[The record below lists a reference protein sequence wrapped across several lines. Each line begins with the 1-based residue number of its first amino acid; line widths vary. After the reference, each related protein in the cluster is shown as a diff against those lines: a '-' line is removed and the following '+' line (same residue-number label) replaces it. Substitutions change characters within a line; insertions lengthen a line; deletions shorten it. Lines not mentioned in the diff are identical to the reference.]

1 MDTINLQVLEDGTI
15 TIKTSAISDGNH
27 MSADQ
32 LLIEM
37 EKLMGGKM
45 EFKKDPEAKAHDHM
59 HKHGVLHA
67 HNH

>member
-1 MDTINLQVLEDGTI
+1 MDTMTIKIHEDGQLE
-15 TIKTSAISDGNH
+15 IKTSAISQGNH

-32 LLIEM
+32 LVLEV

-45 EFKKDPEAKAHDHM
+45 NIEKDPLAQAHAHM
-59 HKHGVLHA
+59 HKHGVHHA